1 LDAGVAREKFGLLD
15 SMLVLRCGTVGFER
29 SYTRD
34 YRQIYGKAAQKK
46 GPQNQNPHG
55 QYNYFSTE
63 FHPLYRCS
71 DLHTMQSVTK
81 TITSVTIEIAMTRG
95 DFTVDLNTPAQKPIP
110 PNIQLSLAVSDRKL
124 L

>member
-1 LDAGVAREKFGLLD
+1 LDADVAREKFGLLD

-29 SYTRD
+29 SYARD

-63 FHPLYRCS
+63 FHPLDRGS

-81 TITSVTIEIAMTRG
+81 TITSDHDR
-95 DFTVDLNTPAQKPIP
+95 D
-110 PNIQLSLAVSDRKL
+110 SDDSRRLYRRSQHTSSKTFPL
-124 L
+124 TYN